1 MTDNKTADRTFLGT
15 GWGFPPTFSK
25 DGKKAGLVSQ
35 DRDIRQSLEILMLTS
50 PGERVMHPEFGCGLK
65 SMVFEVIDTS
75 AVTAIKD
82 IIDRAVLFFEP
93 RITLERVDVDT
104 DRQYDGRLDI
114 RLEYTVKTTNSRH
127 NMVFPFYFLEG
138 PDA

>member
-1 MTDNKTADRTFLGT
+1 MNSTADRTFLGR
-15 GWGFPPTFSK
+15 GWGFPPKFNRS
-25 DGKKAGLVSQ
+25 GKTIDMVSR
-35 DRDIRQSLEILMLTS
+35 DRDIRQSLKILMLTS
-50 PGERVMHPEFGCGLK
+50 PGERVMHPAFGCGLK

-93 RITLERVDVDT
+93 RITLDRVDVDT
-104 DRQYDGRLDI
+104 GRQYEGWLDI
-114 RLEYTVKTTNSRH
+114 ILEYTVKATNSRH